1 MSDLAQKRN
10 LLKRE
15 DLMIHLCFITYFE
28 NENEYISII
37 ASEHMSI
44 IADTIVRCL
53 MFVLLALDT

>member
-1 MSDLAQKRN
+1 
-10 LLKRE
+10 
-15 DLMIHLCFITYFE
+15 MIHLCFITYFE